1 MSIEIESPE
10 LKEAFDL
17 FDFRKEGKIDVE
29 ETIESLKRL
38 EYETKNPA
46 MFELVSSL
54 GTGALTYKKFEEK
67 ITALL
72 NTQKDDEGMHR
83 IFNLFINNKKQDTIS
98 FDSLKKICRDLG
110 ETFTDKDAE
119 FIIDNVGDG
128 SKITFEQFKAFMQ
141 KKFS

>member
-1 MSIEIESPE
+1 MSYDIQNPE

-17 FDFRKEGKIDVE
+17 FDFKKEGKIDIA
-29 ETIESLKRL
+29 ETLEALKRL
-38 EYETKNPA
+38 EYDIKNPA

-54 GTGALTYKKFEEK
+54 GEGALTYNKFEEK

-83 IFNLFINNKKQDTIS
+83 IFNLFINNKTLETINL
-98 FDSLKKICRDLG
+98 DQLKKICRELG

-119 FIIDNVGDG
+119 FIMNNVGDG
-128 SKITFEQFKAFMQ
+128 TKITFDQFKAFMQ
-141 KKFS
+141 KKFE